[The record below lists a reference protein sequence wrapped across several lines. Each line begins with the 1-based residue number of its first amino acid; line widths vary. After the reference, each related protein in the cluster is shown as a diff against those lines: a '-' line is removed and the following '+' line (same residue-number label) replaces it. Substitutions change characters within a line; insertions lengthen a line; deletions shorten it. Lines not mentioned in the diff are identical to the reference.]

1 MVAPRG
7 VRKAWWTWKGVG
19 LFVLSV
25 IVLAISPR
33 QDGTDRIGLVAIGVA
48 GVLCSIAVILLW
60 KRDKL

>member
-19 LFVLSV
+19 LFVVSV
-25 IVLAISPR
+25 LVLAISLR
-33 QDGTDRIGLVAIGVA
+33 QDGTDRIAGVAIGVA
-48 GVLCSIAVILLW
+48 GVLWSIVLILLW